1 MLIVALMGCPF
12 LLSCRTF
19 EEVLVSFSFVDLLM
33 IILGQK
39 DAVVLGRGENHS
51 CFGRRRV

>member
-19 EEVLVSFSFVDLLM
+19 VEVLVSFSLVDLLLM
-33 IILGQK
+33 ILGQK
-39 DAVVLGRGENHS
+39 DAVVLGRGEHHG